1 MRIYLSLILTAILL
15 SFLTAYFAL
24 NLQREQFAE
33 PHDIAKIKRIKLKFQ
48 ASVSPLME
56 LDLSAMYPTRGYFQL
71 IQSIPSPFSQA
82 PRFSKRCGQRTHR
95 MTKSLTEKIELWESF
110 RCQEITALP
119 ENFFEYPP
127 FIHESGESYAY
138 LAYTSGLETFNDSN
152 WIKKNLNFFHISE
165 LRLLPPE
172 SLDERFKVLAALTG
186 EHFEEIING
195 HTALLTNN
203 YYLLKKKQNTGHSYS
218 VYHRGDFERFLS
230 KYSYYPKEFKLGEDC
245 FFYEGGVC
253 WQRNAMNLL
262 QKLRPSSTIIFAT
275 SVLILILVSLSL
287 YSRIKMQTRE
297 EERKRHAL
305 RVLTHE
311 LRTPVANLL
320 LQIEGINKKSHD
332 RDPILQEELLRM
344 EGEIYRLKRLAEK
357 SSNYLNSAQ
366 DKGLIT
372 FDLKEVPS
380 FNGLMNSLLEDHEGI
395 QFKALGQ
402 DQKITIDVY
411 WFSICLKNLVENAI
425 HHGAPPIVV
434 KCSSEG
440 SYLRIDVIDQGTVKA
455 HSESAGLGMGLSIVE
470 NIIEEM
476 KGKLTRGTSPTRF
489 SLYLKAQA

>member
-33 PHDIAKIKRIKLKFQ
+33 PHEIAKIKRMSLGFQ
-48 ASVSPLME
+48 TKTQPLME

-71 IQSIPSPFSQA
+71 IQSIPTPFSQA
-82 PRFSKRCGQRTHR
+82 PRFSKECGRRAHR
-95 MTKSLTEKIELWESF
+95 MTKSLTDKADIWETF
-110 RCQEITALP
+110 RCQEIPVLP
-119 ENFFEYPP
+119 DYFFERPP
-127 FIHESGESYAY
+127 FIHDSGESYAY
-138 LAYTSGLETFNDSN
+138 LAYISGMEPFNDSS

-165 LRLLPPE
+165 LRLLPAD
-172 SLDERFKVLAALTG
+172 SLDERFKILAGLESAQ
-186 EHFEEIING
+186 FEGILNG
-195 HTALLTNN
+195 HTSLLSNDF
-203 YYLLKKKQNTGHSYS
+203 YLVKKQQKAGHFYS
-218 VYHRGDFERFLS
+218 VYRRAQFERYLNTHW
-230 KYSYYPKEFKLGEDC
+230 YYPKEFKLGEAC
-245 FFYEGGVC
+245 FYQEGGVC
-253 WQRNAMNLL
+253 WQRNSNSIL
-262 QKLRPSSTIIFAT
+262 QKLRPSSTIIFAF
-275 SVLILILVSLSL
+275 SVLILVLVSLSL
-287 YSRIKMQTRE
+287 YSRIKMQNRE

-320 LQIEGINKKSHD
+320 LQIEEMNKKSYE
-332 RDPILQEELLRM
+332 RDPALQEELLKM

-357 SSNYLNSAQ
+357 SSSYLNSAN

-372 FDLKEVPS
+372 FDMKPVPS
-380 FNGLMNSLLEDHEGI
+380 LNGLLESLLENYQEI
-395 QFKALGQ
+395 ELERLAV
-402 DQKITIDVY
+402 DQGVVLDVY

-425 HHGAPPIVV
+425 LHGARPIQV

-440 SYLRIDVIDQGTVKA
+440 KYVRIDVIDQGSVKA
-455 HSESAGLGMGLSIVE
+455 VSGSAGLGMGLGIVE

-489 SLYLKAQA
+489 SLYLKV